1 MKKLLLLLVIS
12 ALALF
17 VFAGCGG
24 IVPGEGEGE
33 GEGEPEGVCPEIN
46 ITGSFADPDSG
57 WTYVKGGKLTVEV
70 TFDQPTEGA
79 AIYLTGG
86 IWFPMDVDRA
96 GVWDILLP
104 SVVSED
110 KTTYTAVISES
121 LLSDVTGEDCDAFTI
136 LVEGCDVCA
145 CMESFKA
152 DWAKPFIGPVEVC
165 IEDCACEGCSL
176 TFTGKKMEDPCGSCG
191 DPKVYCADCCSGFAG
206 YSIALYDSMPFD
218 KCCDTPCAEPID
230 SGSGDCQV
238 DWTSVCL
245 TKPAWAPGTRTVW
258 ALVTALDNVGNK
270 TKWLAEIT
278 IDYYKDGSCAGFDVR
293 NIDPGE
299 DADNC
304 VDTPDYVQCKL
315 NNNNFVT
322 TIE

>member
-1 MKKLLLLLVIS
+1 MKKLLVLLLIS
-12 ALALF
+12 IMAIF
-17 VFAGCGG
+17 VFAGCDGTTTPPANG
-24 IVPGEGEGE
+24 DEGEE
-33 GEGEPEGVCPEIN
+33 EVGVCPEIN

-70 TFDQPTEGA
+70 VFDQPTEGA
-79 AIYLTGG
+79 SIYLAGG
-86 IWFPMDVDRA
+86 VFGPFDVDRA

-110 KTTYTAVISES
+110 KTTYTAVISKS
-121 LLSDVTGEDCDAFTI
+121 LLFDVTGEDCDAFTI

-165 IEDCACEGCSL
+165 MEDCACEGCSL
-176 TFTGKKMEDPCGSCG
+176 TFTGKKTADLCGSCG
-191 DPKVYCADCCSGFAG
+191 DPKVYCNDCCSGFAG

-218 KCCDTPCAEPID
+218 ECCDTPCAEPID

-245 TKPAWAPGTRTVW
+245 TEPAWDPGTRTVW
-258 ALVTALDNVGNK
+258 ALITALDNVGNK
-270 TKWLAEIT
+270 TKWLARIVIGYDT
-278 IDYYKDGSCAGFDVR
+278 DGSCVGFNVI
-293 NIDPGE
+293 NAVPGSME
-299 DADNC
+299 PWDNC
-304 VDTPDYVQCKL
+304 VDTPEFSAC
-315 NNNNFVT
+315 
-322 TIE
+322 ISG